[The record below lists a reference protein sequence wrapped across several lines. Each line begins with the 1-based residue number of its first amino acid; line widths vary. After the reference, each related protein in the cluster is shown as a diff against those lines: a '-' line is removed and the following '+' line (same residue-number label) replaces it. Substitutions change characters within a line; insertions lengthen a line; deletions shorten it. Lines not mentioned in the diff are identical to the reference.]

1 MNELITK
8 KLNASSKE
16 KLITANELTDR
27 LALQEET
34 LRMAPINHQAILAIY
49 PYSFFNVGPYARHAN
64 YQLTEVAS

>member
-8 KLNASSKE
+8 KLNASSIE

-34 LRMAPINHQAILAIY
+34 LRMARINHQAILAIY
-49 PYSFFNVGPYARHAN
+49 PYNFFNVGPYARHGN
-64 YQLTEVAS
+64 HQLTEVAS